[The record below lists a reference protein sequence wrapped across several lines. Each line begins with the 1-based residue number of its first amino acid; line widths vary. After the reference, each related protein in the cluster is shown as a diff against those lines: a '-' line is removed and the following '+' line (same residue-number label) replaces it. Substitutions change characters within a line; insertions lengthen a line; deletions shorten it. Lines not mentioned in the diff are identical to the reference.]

1 MPYSVSPR
9 RKEATAGRKPTMNW
23 GTRMP
28 KRVAHMKCPNSWKPI
43 ENSRPTAN
51 ATIPRTDS
59 SNPFSSASGDGG
71 AGVLP
76 GPPLGGQHVL
86 DAGGC
91 AEVRRGVEG
100 TRDDLDDGWER
111 QVSGGERGDRLLV
124 RGVVQRRD
132 DAAGLPR
139 LPGEP
144 DGGEHLGVQRQ
155 EFPGARGRPV
165 QG

>member
-9 RKEATAGRKPTMNW
+9 RNDATVGQKPTMNW

-28 KRVAHMKCPNSWKPI
+28 NRVAHMKCPNSWKPI

-111 QVSGGERGDRLLV
+111 GGSGCECGAPPLVRRVEERGDAPPRL
-124 RGVVQRRD
+124 
-132 DAAGLPR
+132 PC

-144 DGGEHLGVQRQ
+144 HGREHL
-155 EFPGARGRPV
+155 
-165 QG
+165 